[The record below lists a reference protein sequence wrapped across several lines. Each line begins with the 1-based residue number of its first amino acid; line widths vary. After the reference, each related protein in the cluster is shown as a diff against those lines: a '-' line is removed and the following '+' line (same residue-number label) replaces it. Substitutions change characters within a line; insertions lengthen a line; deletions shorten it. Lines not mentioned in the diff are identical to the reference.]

1 MSDETSASQYLTFSL
16 DQEQFAVD
24 IGKVRE
30 VLEFSKV
37 TKVPRTPDF
46 MRGVINLRGSVVPVI
61 DLRLKLGLSRTE
73 ATIDTCVIIIEVE
86 TSARGRSGQDASE
99 TLVLGAL
106 ADSVQEVI
114 ELDPK
119 AIEPP
124 PRIGTRVNIDFI
136 RGIGKR
142 DEQFIMVLDIN
153 RVLTDEELQAID
165 PSDIPAGVLV
175 GGEPLAEASAAP

>member
-1 MSDETSASQYLTFSL
+1 MADEIAPSQYLTFSL
-16 DQEQFAVD
+16 DKEQFAVD

-30 VLEFSKV
+30 VLEFSSV

-61 DLRLKLGLSRTE
+61 DLRLKLGLFCTE
-73 ATIDTCVIIIEVE
+73 ATIDTCIIIIEVE
-86 TSARGRSGQDASE
+86 TPDER
-99 TLVLGAL
+99 LVLGAL
-106 ADSVQEVI
+106 ADSVQEVV

-119 AIEPP
+119 SIQPP

-142 DEQFIMVLDIN
+142 DEQFVILLDIN
-153 RVLTDEELQAID
+153 RVLTGEELRAVEGAAQPPPPPQPN
-165 PSDIPAGVLV
+165 PS
-175 GGEPLAEASAAP
+175 EMMAEAH

>member
-1 MSDETSASQYLTFSL
+1 MADEIAPSQYLTFSL
-16 DQEQFAVD
+16 DKEQFAVD

-30 VLEFSKV
+30 VLEFSSV

-46 MRGVINLRGSVVPVI
+46 MRGVINLRGTVVPVI

-73 ATIDTCVIIIEVE
+73 ATIDTCVIIIEVQSPTE
-86 TSARGRSGQDASE
+86 R
-99 TLVLGAL
+99 LVLGAL

-119 AIEPP
+119 SIDPP
-124 PRIGTRVNIDFI
+124 PRMGTRVNIDFL

-142 DEQFIMVLDIN
+142 DEQFLMLLDIN
-153 RVLTDEELQAID
+153 RVLTDEELHAVAD
-165 PSDIPAGVLV
+165 ETAHPPPPANEVA
-175 GGEPLAEASAAP
+175 LAEAR